1 MLFDGPENAEHTLVL
16 AHGAGGAMDTPF
28 LTTMARGV
36 GEHGIR
42 VVRFEFPYM
51 AARRRG
57 EKRGAPDRE
66 AVLLQSWRDVVAE
79 LGGGERVVIGG
90 KSMGGRMASMVADEL
105 QVRGLIC
112 LGYPFHPPNQPQK
125 TRTAHLAVLRTPTLI
140 VQGTRD
146 MFGSRE
152 DVARYDLAPSIRFE
166 WLEDGDHSFRPRAAS
181 GFTEK
186 QHLATAV
193 AEAAAFVRSC
203 A

>member
-1 MLFDGPENAEHTLVL
+1 MLFDGPDDAAHTLVL

-36 GEHGIR
+36 GALGIR

-105 QVRGLIC
+105 QVRGLVC

-125 TRTAHLAVLRTPTLI
+125 TRTAHLANLRTPTLI

-146 MFGSRE
+146 MFGSRQ
-152 DVARYDLAPSIRFE
+152 DVTSYELAPAIRFE
-166 WLEDGDHSFRPRAAS
+166 WLEDGDHSFRPRSAS

-186 QHLATAV
+186 QHLAQAV
-193 AEAAAFVRSC
+193 AVTGAFVQSV
-203 A
+203 

>member
-28 LTTMARGV
+28 LTTTARGV
-36 GEHGIR
+36 GENGIR

-79 LGGGERVVIGG
+79 LGGGERIVIGG

-105 QVRGLIC
+105 RVRGLVC

-125 TRTAHLAVLRTPTLI
+125 TRTAHLAALRTPTLI

-146 MFGSRE
+146 MFGSRQ
-152 DVARYDLAPSIRFE
+152 DVAGYELAPAIRFE
-166 WLEDGDHSFRPRAAS
+166 WLEDGDHSFRPRVAS
-181 GFTEK
+181 GLTEK

-193 AEAAAFVRSC
+193 ALVGAFVRNC